1 MTATLPQQ
9 ATSFSANGHR
19 PGPSAEIAGAM
30 QEELSKRLDGEV
42 RFDAVSRMLY
52 STDASNYQIEPV
64 GVVVPRTID
73 DVLASIEV
81 ATRFGVPLLPR
92 GGGSS
97 LAGQTVG
104 AALVMD
110 FSKYVSRILD
120 LGCGPGNSTELL
132 AACWPDAQILGV
144 DSSPEMVA
152 KAQTAPINA
161 QFVVGDFEDWD
172 HPTPYQLGAAR
183 FRMFEKGSWGG
194 EWRSEFAPQPGDV
207 IAKEHYASSG
217 FANTDLDFLLKQH
230 RIRRVIV
237 IGLLAN
243 TCIETTARF
252 ATELGY
258 HTTIVTDATAAV
270 SEACMHAAH
279 ELNGPTYAHAILT
292 TAEVVAALAG

>member
-1 MTATLPQQ
+1 MNAAEPFVASETALLFVDPYNDFI
-9 ATSFSANGHR
+9 SEGGKFWER
-19 PGPSAEIAGAM
+19 I
-30 QEELSKRLDGEV
+30 R
-42 RFDAVSRMLY
+42 
-52 STDASNYQIEPV
+52 
-64 GVVVPRTID
+64 
-73 DVLASIEV
+73 EV
-81 ATRFGVPLLPR
+81 AESRDLIVHLQQIVSAARRAGVRL
-92 GGGSS
+92 
-97 LAGQTVG
+97 
-104 AALVMD
+104 
-110 FSKYVSRILD
+110 FYVPHRQWQ
-120 LGCGPGNSTELL
+120 P
-132 AACWPDAQILGV
+132 
-144 DSSPEMVA
+144 
-152 KAQTAPINA
+152 
-161 QFVVGDFEDWD
+161 GDFEDWD